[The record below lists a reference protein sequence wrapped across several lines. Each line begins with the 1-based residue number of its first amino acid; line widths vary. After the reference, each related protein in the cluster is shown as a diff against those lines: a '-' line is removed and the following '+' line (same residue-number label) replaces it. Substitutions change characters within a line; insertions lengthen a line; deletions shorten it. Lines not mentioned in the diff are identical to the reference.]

1 VTKQVGD
8 LADARAEFAAA
19 DMPDANRMTLH
30 ILSAI
35 AEGEAKA
42 ISDRTRAAL
51 AALKRCG
58 MRLGSHHPRIPAL
71 TARARR
77 KGQAIGSQENR
88 DAALDA

>member
-42 ISDRTRAAL
+42 ISDRAA
-51 AALKRCG
+51 
-58 MRLGSHHPRIPAL
+58 
-71 TARARR
+71 
-77 KGQAIGSQENR
+77 
-88 DAALDA
+88 